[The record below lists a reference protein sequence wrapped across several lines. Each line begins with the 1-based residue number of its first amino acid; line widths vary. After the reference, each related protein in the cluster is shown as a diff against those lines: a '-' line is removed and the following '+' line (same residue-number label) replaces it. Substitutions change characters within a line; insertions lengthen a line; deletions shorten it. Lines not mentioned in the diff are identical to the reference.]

1 MPQRRPRI
9 RGVRPPQQDR
19 SRDTYVRI
27 LDATECLL
35 EDREFDAVR
44 IEQVLSEA
52 RVSAGSFYSRF
63 EGKEA
68 LLQALLSRYTEGVVE
83 LAGDGNRGAG
93 VPPTLEARARAEVRH
108 RIRPQSTRG
117 CFASAF
123 AAHGTSCE
131 PGTRATATFVS
142 FTPAARSPACTRA
155 SSPST
160 SASLNRAAAMPMR
173 KAEASI
179 LLDEGEARLMRFLLR
194 KNLGY
199 FPPRG
204 KIDGGFAWREQQAS
218 RRVGQTARP
227 GAHAA
232 TRFRR
237 WCREI

>member
-27 LDATECLL
+27 MDATECLL

-68 LLQALLSRYTEGVVE
+68 LLQALHSRYTEGVVE

-108 RIRPQSTRG
+108 RIRRFRG
-117 CFASAF
+117 RKALIRTAVLRYRRDLG
-123 AAHGTSCE
+123 AGPE
-131 PGTRATATFVS
+131 LVNMTRAVNARIVDLFRPCLDEIGHEDPERAVVRGAYFV
-142 FTPAARSPACTRA
+142 AAICRDRILFPDSPHA
-155 SSPST
+155 SSVGLPLSQLEDELT
-160 SASLNRAAAMPMR
+160 
-173 KAEASI
+173 
-179 LLDEGEARLMRFLLR
+179 LLLLAY
-194 KNLGY
+194 L
-199 FPPRG
+199 RG
-204 KIDGGFAWREQQAS
+204 APDPA
-218 RRVGQTARP
+218 
-227 GAHAA
+227 
-232 TRFRR
+232 
-237 WCREI
+237 